1 MINTSIIKLF
11 PCLLLKE
18 DEEEE
23 HTEGDRDNVHS
34 FTQEPEPD
42 RSLKVYA
49 KGNDRT
55 IGDERSM
62 HPAKAIGKAYGYPSY
77 KTE

>member
-34 FTQEPEPD
+34 FTQEPELFPSTANIA
-42 RSLKVYA
+42 RSC
-49 KGNDRT
+49 
-55 IGDERSM
+55 RSM
-62 HPAKAIGKAYGYPSY
+62 
-77 KTE
+77 